1 MMNGCDCMKLTQTEL
16 ERKADLIVEKLGCS
30 LNEAKDVVAH
40 DKLVEGGADPYPLQK
55 DRKSAERKAK
65 TVSSGQRK
73 RKPNEDKRELIDRIV
88 NELSEYS
95 PKILNPEREIEFTKG
110 NTRYKLVLSVP
121 RK

>member
-1 MMNGCDCMKLTQTEL
+1 MNGCDWMKLTQTEL
-16 ERKADLIVEKLGCS
+16 EHKADLIVEKLGCS
-30 LNEAKDVVAH
+30 LAEANDIVAH

-55 DRKSAERKAK
+55 NGKSAERKAK
-65 TVSSGQRK
+65 TASSGQRK

-95 PKILNPEREIEFTKG
+95 PKILNPEREVEFTKG
-110 NTRYKLVLSVP
+110 NIRYKLVLSVP

>member
-1 MMNGCDCMKLTQTEL
+1 MKLIQAEI

-30 LNEAKDVVAH
+30 LSEAKDVVAH

-55 DRKSAERKAK
+55 SGKSAERKVK

-88 NELSEYS
+88 NELSEYN
-95 PKILNPEREIEFTKG
+95 PKVLNPEREVEFTKG
-110 NTRYKLVLSVP
+110 NVRYKLVLSVP

>member
-1 MMNGCDCMKLTQTEL
+1 MRLTQAEL

-55 DRKSAERKAK
+55 NEKSAERKMK
-65 TVSSGQRK
+65 TASSGQRK

-95 PKILNPEREIEFTKG
+95 PKILNPEREVEFTKG
-110 NTRYKLVLSVP
+110 NVRYKLVLSVP

>member
-1 MMNGCDCMKLTQTEL
+1 MKLTQSEL

-30 LNEAKDVVAH
+30 LSEAAEIIAS
-40 DKLVEGGADPYPLQK
+40 DKAIDKGADPYPLQES
-55 DRKSAERKAK
+55 RKSAERKVK
-65 TVSSGQRK
+65 TASSGQRK
-73 RKPNEDKRELIDRIV
+73 RKPNKDKRELIDRIV

-110 NTRYKLVLSVP
+110 NVRYKLVLSVP

>member
-1 MMNGCDCMKLTQTEL
+1 MKLTQSEI

-30 LNEAKDVVAH
+30 LAEANDIVAH

-55 DRKSAERKAK
+55 NGKSAERKVK
-65 TVSSGQRK
+65 TVSTGQRK

-95 PKILNPEREIEFTKG
+95 PKILNPEREVEFTKG
-110 NTRYKLVLSVP
+110 NVRYKLVLSVP

>member
-1 MMNGCDCMKLTQTEL
+1 MRLTQAEL

-55 DRKSAERKAK
+55 SGKNAERKVK

-95 PKILNPEREIEFTKG
+95 PKILNPEREVEFTKG
-110 NTRYKLVLSVP
+110 NVRYKLVLSVP

>member
-1 MMNGCDCMKLTQTEL
+1 MKLTQSEL
-16 ERKADLIVEKLGCS
+16 ERKADFIVEKLGCS
-30 LNEAKDVVAH
+30 LAEANDVVAH

-55 DRKSAERKAK
+55 SRKSAERKVK

-95 PKILNPEREIEFTKG
+95 PKVLNPEREVEFAKD
-110 NTRYKLVLSVP
+110 NVRYKLVLSVP

>member
-1 MMNGCDCMKLTQTEL
+1 MKLTQAEI

-55 DRKSAERKAK
+55 DKKSAARKAK
-65 TVSSGQRK
+65 TASSGQRK

-95 PKILNPEREIEFTKG
+95 PKILNPEREVEFTKG
-110 NTRYKLVLSVP
+110 NVRYKLVLSVP

>member
-1 MMNGCDCMKLTQTEL
+1 MKLTQAEL

-30 LNEAKDVVAH
+30 LAEANDIVAH

-55 DRKSAERKAK
+55 NEKSAERKVK
-65 TVSSGQRK
+65 TVSTGQRK
-73 RKPNEDKRELIDRIV
+73 RKPNEDKRELIDKIV

-95 PKILNPEREIEFTKG
+95 PKILNPEREVEFTKG
-110 NTRYKLVLSVP
+110 NVRYKLVLSVP

>member
-1 MMNGCDCMKLTQTEL
+1 MRLTQAEL

-30 LNEAKDVVAH
+30 LNEAKDIVAH

-55 DRKSAERKAK
+55 SGKSAERKMK
-65 TVSSGQRK
+65 TTSSGQRK

-95 PKILNPEREIEFTKG
+95 PKVLNPEREVEFTKG
-110 NTRYKLVLSVP
+110 NVRYKLVLSVP

>member
-1 MMNGCDCMKLTQTEL
+1 MKLTKAEI

-55 DRKSAERKAK
+55 DKKSAERKAK
-65 TVSSGQRK
+65 TVSTGQRK
-73 RKPNEDKRELIDRIV
+73 RKHNEDKRELIDRIV
-88 NELSEYS
+88 NELSEYG
-95 PKILNPEREIEFTKG
+95 PKILNPEREVEFTKG
-110 NTRYKLVLSVP
+110 NVRYKLVLSVP

>member
-1 MMNGCDCMKLTQTEL
+1 MKLTQAEI

-55 DRKSAERKAK
+55 SRKSAERKAK

-95 PKILNPEREIEFTKG
+95 PKILNPEREIEFTKS
-110 NTRYKLVLSVP
+110 NVRYKLVLSVP